1 MQQLPEPGD
10 QEFFQQ
16 RAIAALTSLSALALQ
31 TSTLRFSPPAAAD
44 RLAALF
50 LNQLVSLC
58 EAQQGALFLLH
69 SSPIQEAILPTSP
82 YRSLIARTRMST
94 QEAQTLLISAVPLPV
109 RAQAWP
115 AHFPSVMRWSRL
127 LAASFSH
134 MVYIDAL
141 ASAAASQFSAILLFA
156 WSTAEQETRD
166 EPQRQASQLLPL
178 LADLVDTILLHI
190 FTALQEEHQPQEMF
204 PTELLATVGHEFRG
218 PLTTIQGYSATLLRH
233 DQRLELA
240 ERQDFLHAITEASTH
255 LGTLVDRFLEL
266 AQLEAHAHVFFP
278 APVNLLT
285 LTQESLAMVPKKG
298 THRLL
303 LVPSRTQKEVLVVDR
318 NSETLPDEW
327 TLLGDRRLLRTMLDM
342 LLENAIAYSAP
353 ESLVE
358 VSVEPMTAVT
368 VSAALHAPSQPG
380 AHLALILPRHF
391 QAQESLLV
399 LRVRDHGIGIEPDHL
414 ALIFRRFYR
423 VDTRLTRSV
432 NGLGL
437 GLALCKA
444 IIALHKGMLWVESV
458 VGEGSTFSLVLPRRI
473 ALAIGGEAEQ
483 QRITERLEYHI

>member
-1 MQQLPEPGD
+1 
-10 QEFFQQ
+10 
-16 RAIAALTSLSALALQ
+16 
-31 TSTLRFSPPAAAD
+31 
-44 RLAALF
+44 
-50 LNQLVSLC
+50 
-58 EAQQGALFLLH
+58 
-69 SSPIQEAILPTSP
+69 
-82 YRSLIARTRMST
+82 
-94 QEAQTLLISAVPLPV
+94 
-109 RAQAWP
+109 
-115 AHFPSVMRWSRL
+115 
-127 LAASFSH
+127 
-134 MVYIDAL
+134 
-141 ASAAASQFSAILLFA
+141 
-156 WSTAEQETRD
+156 
-166 EPQRQASQLLPL
+166 
-178 LADLVDTILLHI
+178 
-190 FTALQEEHQPQEMF
+190 
-204 PTELLATVGHEFRG
+204 
-218 PLTTIQGYSATLLRH
+218 
-233 DQRLELA
+233 
-240 ERQDFLHAITEASTH
+240 
-255 LGTLVDRFLEL
+255 
-266 AQLEAHAHVFFP
+266 
-278 APVNLLT
+278 
-285 LTQESLAMVPKKG
+285 MVPKKG